1 MESFYQR
8 ITRLFRSGPAV
19 KVAVTGFD
27 PRTKFN
33 SNVAQQN
40 NLGYY
45 NGYSFKRDQTTMNL
59 LGGFGG
65 LQRIAQFRE
74 YNEMEYQTECSTA
87 LDIIAD
93 ESFAGDEDGH
103 SFHVYSNNPDIQK
116 SLESLFFDVC
126 NIDFKGRAWVR
137 HLVKYGDFFLYVE
150 VADKV
155 GVTKVQA
162 LPIEEVE
169 RHEGYD
175 PNDPDAVR
183 FAVLNPRGGQYFE
196 NWQVLHFRIEGNE
209 QFMPYGT
216 SILEPARR
224 LWRQLVMAE
233 DAMLIYRMVRSIDRR
248 VFYIDVTGVAAN
260 EIPNY
265 MEQVRQSFRTNN
277 SMDRMSGRVDE
288 RWNPVAVDDD
298 FFIPTRLN
306 SQTKIEPLP
315 GGQNT
320 AAVEDIEYLH
330 RRLTAALKI
339 PRAYLG
345 FDDSLGSKASLAQED
360 IRFSRTITNLQK
372 VIIAELN
379 YLAILHLYAQGFQGE
394 DLKDFEITLS
404 NPSTIAV
411 QQKLNLLNIRFDLAG
426 KAKETGLVDEEF
438 IQKEILGFREDII
451 QKIRVG
457 KERDVLRNKFLE
469 ALEPEDPYK
478 NPEDGAIIDPLD
490 PTSYQGPPKTTN
502 NSTEPVQQQGQ
513 ENSTTN
519 NNSGSSETIPGNKFS
534 PQKNSTDAPIKPNQ
548 QVGVNRASGITFNS
562 SSRPMSMNDYRQALL
577 SYESIRK
584 DLTTNEVAKP
594 NNNLPIENVFGKPVV
609 KRLRRFD
616 EVVGRFSKI
625 KSSGNVLTE
634 NEDNDDILNIEIVG
648 EGDNERKTNIK
659 ISDLLESVD
668 KN

>member
-33 SNVAQQN
+33 SNVAHQDN
-40 NLGYY
+40 RGYY
-45 NGYSFKRDQTTMNL
+45 NGYSFKRDPTTMNL

-233 DAMLIYRMVRSIDRR
+233 DAMLIYRMVRSVDRR

-490 PTSYQGPPKTTN
+490 PTSYQGPPKTTQQN
-502 NSTEPVQQQGQ
+502 NGSTERQQ
-513 ENSTTN
+513 EPSTTSTVNAGTVN
-519 NNSGSSETIPGNKFS
+519 NNKFS
-534 PQKNSTDAPIKPNQ
+534 PQKDSTEAPIKPNQ
-548 QVGVNRASGITFNS
+548 QVGSNKASGITFNN
-562 SSRPMSMNDYRQALL
+562 SSRPMSLNDYRQSLL
-577 SYESIRK
+577 SLESVVEK
-584 DLTTNEVAKP
+584 AAKP
-594 NNNLPIENVFGKPVV
+594 DNNLPIENVFGKPVV

-616 EVVGRFSKI
+616 EVVGRFSRATARRKN
-625 KSSGNVLTE
+625 SNSVLIS
-634 NEDNDDILNIEIVG
+634 EDDDNDILNIEIISEDG
-648 EGDNERKTNIK
+648 NDKKSNIK

>member
-1 MESFYQR
+1 M
-8 ITRLFRSGPAV
+8 FRSGPAV

-33 SNVAQQN
+33 SNVAHQN

-93 ESFAGDEDGH
+93 ESFAGDEEGH

-233 DAMLIYRMVRSIDRR
+233 DAMLIYRMVRSVDRR

-490 PTSYQGPPKTTN
+490 PTSYQGPPKTTQQN
-502 NSTEPVQQQGQ
+502 NGSTEQQQ
-513 ENSTTN
+513 EPSTTTTSTAN
-519 NNSGSSETIPGNKFS
+519 NKFS
-534 PQKNSTDAPIKPNQ
+534 PQKDSTEAPIKPNQ
-548 QVGVNRASGITFNS
+548 QVGSNRASGITFNN
-562 SSRPMSMNDYRQALL
+562 SSRPMSLNDYRQSLL
-577 SYESIRK
+577 SLESVAEK
-584 DLTTNEVAKP
+584 AKP
-594 NNNLPIENVFGKPVV
+594 DNNLPIENVFGKPVV

-616 EVVGRFSKI
+616 EVVGRFSSATARR
-625 KSSGNVLTE
+625 KSSNSVIISE
-634 NEDNDDILNIEIVG
+634 DDDNDVLNIEIISEDG
-648 EGDNERKTNIK
+648 NDKKSNIK